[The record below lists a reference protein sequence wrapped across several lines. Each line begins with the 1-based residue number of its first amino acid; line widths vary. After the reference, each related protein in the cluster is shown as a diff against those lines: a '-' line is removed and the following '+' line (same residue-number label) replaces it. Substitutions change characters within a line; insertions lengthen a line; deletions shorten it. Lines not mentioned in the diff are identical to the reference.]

1 MCTHV
6 CARNV
11 CARVNVCMS
20 VRVCVSECLRA
31 CGVRACVC
39 VCVRTMCA
47 RVVSVSMSVRV
58 FVCVSAHV
66 STCTQETGRQLQGGQ
81 ERGGGG
87 RVYEVTVSVAMSMG
101 CSIVSMVVSG
111 PSTSVVMVMMGTV
124 PSSVTS
130 STTVISSTV

>member
-1 MCTHV
+1 MRAVCAHVCVYDV
-6 CARNV
+6 CARCECV
-11 CARVNVCMS
+11 HECAS
-20 VRVCVSECLRA
+20 VCVCE
-31 CGVRACVC
+31 RACVH
-39 VCVRTMCA
+39 VHTRN
-47 RVVSVSMSVRV
+47 RP
-58 FVCVSAHV
+58 SA
-66 STCTQETGRQLQGGQ
+66 SGRPGKGG
-81 ERGGGG
+81 RG

>member
-1 MCTHV
+1 M
-6 CARNV
+6 
-11 CARVNVCMS
+11 
-20 VRVCVSECLRA
+20 
-31 CGVRACVC
+31 CVC
-39 VCVRTMCA
+39 TMCA
-47 RVVSVSMSVRV
+47 RIVSVSMSVRV

-66 STCTQETGRQLQGGQ
+66 STCTQETGRQLQGGH
-81 ERGGGG
+81 ERGGGGG

>member
-1 MCTHV
+1 MR
-6 CARNV
+6 AR
-11 CARVNVCMS
+11 M
-20 VRVCVSECLRA
+20 
-31 CGVRACVC
+31 CVC
-39 VCVRTMCA
+39 TMCA